1 MGEFWHRLPYYVKRR
16 KFSLRVFAL
25 LGYKRAMSN
34 QCDKCG
40 GRGTILTGRE
50 AKNLRKSRDKTL
62 DEVSRK
68 MGISLS
74 FLGDLESG
82 RRSWTAELEAK
93 LMGALK

>member
-1 MGEFWHRLPYYVKRR
+1 M
-16 KFSLRVFAL
+16 
-25 LGYKRAMSN
+25 
-34 QCDKCG
+34 
-40 GRGTILTGRE
+40 TGRE

-62 DEVSRK
+62 DEVSKR